1 MNRKALRKVCGIWA
15 ENMEASLKTLE
26 PRDYQVE
33 AVNRINMGRL
43 FFAVCGASR
52 TGKSWILS
60 GLANDL
66 IDEIY
71 EKETLEWHMDN
82 DAINKVNR
90 VVKYMTF
97 FEFEL
102 MLRESQTKG
111 EMFTLFNQLMLPN
124 VLIIDEYGRGK
135 WSDFTATFFQNLLI
149 KRYGEKKRTLIG
161 SNLKQVEFLE
171 MMDLAIIERL
181 GADNI
186 VTLKMPKKE

>member
-1 MNRKALRKVCGIWA
+1 MNRRTLRKVCGIWK
-15 ENMEASLKTLE
+15 ENMDASLANMK
-26 PRDYQVE
+26 PRGYQKN
-33 AVNRINMGRL
+33 AINVLNEKGL

-52 TGKSWILS
+52 MGKSWILS

-66 IDEIY
+66 IDEAC
-71 EKETLEWHMDN
+71 EKMALEMEMDG
-82 DAINKVNR
+82 DAVKKIR
-90 VVKYMTF
+90 GVVRYMTF

-102 MLRESQTKG
+102 MLREAQTKG
-111 EMFTLFNQLMLPN
+111 DMFALFNDLLSPN
-124 VLIIDEYGRGK
+124 VLIVDEYGRGK

-181 GADNI
+181 GMHNV
-186 VTLKMPKKE
+186 VTLKNNGNE